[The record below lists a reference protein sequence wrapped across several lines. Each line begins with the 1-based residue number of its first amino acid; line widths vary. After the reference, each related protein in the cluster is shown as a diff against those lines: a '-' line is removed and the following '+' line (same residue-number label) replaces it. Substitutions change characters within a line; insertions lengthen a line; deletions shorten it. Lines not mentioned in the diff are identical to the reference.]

1 MAGEQEILG
10 PEAQY
15 HAFLR
20 EGRFMIQRTKSD
32 GQYVFYPRVA
42 NPTNG
47 DDALEWV
54 EASGRGVVY
63 ATTSTSR
70 RPEQGGDYNIALVDL
85 EEGPRMMA
93 RVVGIDPGD
102 VVIGMEVQAHIGD
115 IEGKEVLLFAPRKE
129 GE

>member
-85 EEGPRMMA
+85 EEGPPHDGTGGRY
-93 RVVGIDPGD
+93 RSRRRGD
-102 VVIGMEVQAHIGD
+102 WHGGAS
-115 IEGKEVLLFAPRKE
+115 PYR
-129 GE
+129 